1 MYARYNYNGATTQ
14 SEANLLSD
22 IVKMLSGC
30 TDKTQLN
37 GKLVIGSQ
45 AVGITN
51 GSLVVSWAG
60 AYTNI
65 TCAVGQGVSGTG
77 IPAGATIASII
88 DQTSFTLNTSHEATA
103 TNAAAILILDETATL
118 PATSIGSTTVAVALA
133 SSITVT
139 MTAGTTDIIAVG
151 QKVSGYGI
159 PASTTVAT
167 VTANNFTMNNAATVT
182 LSNSTI
188 VIEPAAAV
196 CDTTNTTISTTLNAA
211 GWTVWDSCANAG
223 KYNKVVMRQ
232 PLNDD
237 SSNYHYIGLD
247 VATTGFLQIHQ
258 YESWN
263 NSTHAA
269 TNQTNALGTTKQQ
282 RTTVTVAASMMIS
295 SSIKHLLL
303 QSNVAAGIGAS
314 NKNEWT
320 GAFQRSRIS
329 PWDTVANGY
338 PPVVLTCGGDSFLG
352 ANTNPSYCP
361 RYKNPSG
368 GDFVTTN
375 ATLQCV
381 TKGFSSG
388 ITISSGNGGPA
399 TVGVVLVKKVPDGVG
414 GFYTPLTDF
423 GFQNADNAFLG
434 GSVSAICDVWLGVAY
449 PLNLDDMGANGKT
462 YEFWQN
468 TNASTTLS
476 SNLAVPKG

>member
-51 GSLVVSWAG
+51 ASLTVTWAG
-60 AYTNI
+60 ANTNI
-65 TCAVGQGVSGTG
+65 TCAVGQGVSHPN
-77 IPAGATIASII
+77 IPAGATIATIT
-88 DQTSFTLNTSHEATA
+88 DQVGFTLNTAHEATA

-133 SSITVT
+133 SSVTVT

-196 CDTTNTTISTTLNAA
+196 CDTTNTTISTALNVA

-232 PLNDD
+232 PINDD
-237 SSNYHYIGLD
+237 SANYTYIGLD

-258 YESWN
+258 YEGWN

-269 TNQTNALGTTKQQ
+269 TNQTNALATSSQQ
-282 RTTVTVAASMMIS
+282 RTTITVSASMMIKS
-295 SSIKHLLL
+295 SAVQLIM
-303 QSNVAAGIGAS
+303 QSTVAAGVGGS
-314 NKNEWT
+314 STGDWT
-320 GAFQRSRIS
+320 GVFQRSRKS

-338 PPVVLTCGGDSFLG
+338 PPVVLASGADSFKGILTSLNACPRFKNPAGGD
-352 ANTNPSYCP
+352 Y
-361 RYKNPSG
+361 
-368 GDFVTTN
+368 TTSN
-375 ATLQCV
+375 ATLHSA
-381 TKGFSSG
+381 TLGYSGASGSSIG
-388 ITISSGNGGPA
+388 PVANSGLGTA
-399 TVGVVLVKKVPDGVG
+399 LIKKVPDGLG
-414 GFYTPLTDF
+414 GFYTPLIEINY
-423 GFQNADNAFLG
+423 QNSNSSFLG
-434 GSVSAICDVWLGVAY
+434 GSISSVCDVWLGVAY
-449 PLNLDDMGANGKT
+449 PLNLDEMSANGKT
-462 YEFWQN
+462 YVFWQN
-468 TNASTTLS
+468 TGTSTTLT